1 MMKSIEAVRLKVMEA
16 KTCAPPEPSEETPDF
31 RPVEGEQADAE
42 LAEFAKAL
50 GHPARVQIMR
60 MLVRRSAC
68 VCGDIVDVL
77 PLAQS
82 TVSQHLKV
90 LKDAG
95 LIRGEISGPRTCY
108 CVEPRALRRLKALI
122 GSL

>member
-1 MMKSIEAVRLKVMEA
+1 MSTALTKDP
-16 KTCAPPEPSEETPDF
+16 CAPVTAPREAPDL
-31 RPVEGEQADAE
+31 RPVEGEQADVE
-42 LAEFAKAL
+42 LATLAKAL

-60 MLVRRSAC
+60 LLVRRDAC
-68 VCGDIVDVL
+68 ICGDIVDEL

-90 LKDAG
+90 LKEAG
-95 LIRGEISGPRTCY
+95 LVKGEIDGPRVCY
-108 CVEPRALRRLKALI
+108 CVEPRALRRLKSLI